1 MTGFRKNVATTC
13 RIALITVLLMV
24 MGTVLTGQAHT
35 LSLSTVVADV
45 PDSAGNAVSTALRP
59 ISSLGA
65 HTLFVQSEGRGATP
79 AVTKPVTTQKTG
91 SVLLVFN
98 GGYNGNSG
106 HPVDSY
112 SNRWT
117 PLGAAVPYKNGY
129 GDSFDVK
136 AYIARSASGGPN
148 HTVSIAK
155 TANPA
160 GEISIPF
167 VEIRQAGILK
177 DVVQNYAPTGFVMT
191 SGNVTTTGPA
201 TLIAFWWGDGAV
213 TRMTAVPNN
222 GFAVI
227 DSFLQLP
234 DNSAVQCAVAFR
246 QVSRPG
252 TYNVSWMGAPVQGAI
267 LWLFAF
273 QPKGTG

>member
-1 MTGFRKNVATTC
+1 MTGFRKNTATTC
-13 RIALITVLLMV
+13 RIGLIAALLLGAILAV
-24 MGTVLTGQAHT
+24 HAHKV
-35 LSLSTVVADV
+35 SLPDIVADV
-45 PDSAGNAVSTALRP
+45 PDSADIAPSATLRTIP
-59 ISSLGA
+59 SLGA
-65 HTLFVQSEGRGATP
+65 HTLFVQSEGRGVTP
-79 AVTKPVTTQKTG
+79 AVTQPVTTQKSG

-112 SNRWT
+112 SNRWRS
-117 PLGAAVPYKNGY
+117 LGSAVPYKNGY

-136 AYIARSASGGPN
+136 AYIARSARGGPN
-148 HTVSIAK
+148 HTVSITKA
-155 TANPA
+155 ANPA

-167 VEIRQAGILK
+167 VEIRQAGMLK
-177 DVVQNYAPTGFVMT
+177 DVVQNYAPTGFVTT

-201 TLIAFWWGDGAV
+201 TLIAFWWGDGGV
-213 TRMTAVPNN
+213 KRMTAVPNN

-227 DSFLQLP
+227 DRFLQLP

-246 QVSRPG
+246 QVSKPG

-273 QPKGTG
+273 QSEGAG